1 MFAMLASGSV
11 VFGLG
16 CVDLIGPAVGPA
28 VGPVGPGARDEG
40 NRMTAPQSSKCRAR
54 ARARRSLQERRGKKF
69 SAIEEFSAAIARP
82 NDRSAV

>member
-16 CVDLIGPAVGPA
+16 CVDLIGPAVGP
-28 VGPVGPGARDEG
+28 VGAGARDEG

-54 ARARRSLQERRGKKF
+54 TKARRSLQERRGKKF